1 MFNKKLMTIP
11 GIKKLIIKISI
22 LAVIQALSIIAEAW
36 FLSSALVNAWM
47 LKKVTASIYPMLFFF
62 IAFIIRYLITR
73 IENQITDNFSDK
85 ASSDFKKALLERTF
99 ELGPQSV
106 AKLGSGQLI
115 TIALEGIDQIK
126 NYLNLIIL
134 KTLNLAIIPWIIL
147 VAVFFVN
154 ALSGLV
160 LLLVFPIIIY
170 FMIILGI
177 AARKKSDQQYLNF
190 SKMSNNFINTLRGL
204 KTLKLFGLSKIY
216 GKNIF
221 RVSENYRKST
231 MEVLKI
237 ALLSTF
243 TLDFMTTISIAIVAV
258 ILGVRLI
265 NGSVLLFPALFA
277 LITAPDYFLPL
288 RDYGN
293 DYHATLDGKNALDHL
308 ISILDTP
315 SPKAKKEL
323 KQFKTWHQKS
333 TLQANHLSF
342 QYEKDSDKGIKDVSF
357 NFTGNLKVGIV
368 GQSGS
373 GKSTML
379 NLLGGWLQ
387 PENKTNFKI
396 NGEQTDSLAQFA
408 WQKHLS
414 YIPQNPY
421 LFSGTIAEN
430 IAFYAP
436 KANKDDIKKA
446 AKSAGL
452 GEFINSL
459 KDGMNTII
467 GRGGRGV
474 SGGQAQRIA
483 LARVLLD
490 NQREIILLDEPTAHL
505 DIETE
510 YELKQTM
517 LPIFK
522 DHLVIFATH
531 RLHWM
536 NDMDYILVMENGN
549 LVEQGK
555 PEELLKRSGKYHQ
568 LVDEIRGENNNA

>member
-22 LAVIQALSIIAEAW
+22 LAVIQAFSIIAEAW

-85 ASSDFKKALLERTF
+85 ASNDFKKSLLEKTF

-231 MEVLKI
+231 LEVLKI

-265 NGSVLLFPALFA
+265 DGSVLLFPALFA

-315 SPKAKKEL
+315 SPKAQKEL
-323 KQFKTWHQKS
+323 KQFKTWNQES
-333 TLQANHLSF
+333 TLKANHLSF
-342 QYEKDSDKGIKDVSF
+342 QYDKDSDKGINDVSF
-357 NFTGNLKVGIV
+357 NFTGHLKIGIV

-387 PENKTNFKI
+387 PEDKTNFKI
-396 NGEQTDSLAQFA
+396 NVEKTDSLAQFA

-421 LFSGTIAEN
+421 LFSGTISEN

-436 KANKDDIKKA
+436 NANADDIKKA
-446 AKSAGL
+446 AQSAGL
-452 GEFINSL
+452 EEFINSL

-490 NQREIILLDEPTAHL
+490 QREIILLDEPTAHL

-536 NDMDYILVMENGN
+536 NEMDYILVMENGK

-555 PEELLKRSGKYHQ
+555 PKELLKQSGKYRQ
-568 LVDEIRGENNNA
+568 LVDEIRGEDNNA

>member
-36 FLSSALVNAWM
+36 FLSRALVNAWM

-85 ASSDFKKALLERTF
+85 ASNDLKRALLEKTF

-106 AKLGSGQLI
+106 AKLGSGQII

-308 ISILDTP
+308 TSILNTT
-315 SPKAKKEL
+315 SPAAQ
-323 KQFKTWHQKS
+323 KQLNNFNSWNQQS
-333 TLQANHLSF
+333 TLKADHLSF
-342 QYEKDSDKGIKDVSF
+342 KYDKENNQGVKDVSF
-357 NFTGNLKVGIV
+357 NLTGNLKVGIV

-387 PENKTNFKI
+387 PEDKDNFKI
-396 NGEQTDSLAQFA
+396 NGEKTDSLAQFA

-430 IAFYAP
+430 IAFYTPNAS
-436 KANKDDIKKA
+436 KDDIKKA
-446 AKSAGL
+446 AESAGL
-452 GEFINSL
+452 SEFINSL
-459 KDGMNTII
+459 KDGLDTII

-490 NQREIILLDEPTAHL
+490 DKREIILLDEPTAHL

-522 DHLVIFATH
+522 NHLVIFATH

-536 NDMDYILVMENGN
+536 NEMDYILVMENGK

-555 PEELLKRSGKYHQ
+555 PKDLLKQSGKYRQ
-568 LVDEIRGENNNA
+568 LVDEIGGENNNA

>member
-85 ASSDFKKALLERTF
+85 ASSDFKKALLEKTF

-549 LVEQGK
+549 LIEQGK

>member
-22 LAVIQALSIIAEAW
+22 LAVIQAFSIIAEAW

-85 ASSDFKKALLERTF
+85 ASNDFKKALLEKTF

-231 MEVLKI
+231 LEVLKI

-315 SPKAKKEL
+315 SPKAQKEL
-323 KQFKTWHQKS
+323 KQFKTWNQKS
-333 TLQANHLSF
+333 TLKADHLSF
-342 QYEKDSDKGIKDVSF
+342 QYDKDSDKGIKDVSF
-357 NFTGNLKVGIV
+357 NFTGHLKVGIV

-387 PENKTNFKI
+387 PEDKTNFKI
-396 NGEQTDSLAQFA
+396 NGEKTDSLAQFA

-436 KANKDDIKKA
+436 NANTDDIKKA
-446 AKSAGL
+446 AQSAGL
-452 GEFINSL
+452 EEFINSL

-490 NQREIILLDEPTAHL
+490 QREIILLDEPTAHL

-536 NDMDYILVMENGN
+536 NEMDYILVMENGK
-549 LVEQGK
+549 LVEQGNPK
-555 PEELLKRSGKYHQ
+555 KLLKQSGKYRQ
-568 LVDEIRGENNNA
+568 LVDEIRGEDNNA

>member
-85 ASSDFKKALLERTF
+85 ASSDFKKALLEKTF

-323 KQFKTWHQKS
+323 KQFKTWHQNS

>member
-22 LAVIQALSIIAEAW
+22 LAVIQSFSIIAEAW

-85 ASSDFKKALLERTF
+85 ASNDFKKALLEKTF

-231 MEVLKI
+231 LEVLKI

-315 SPKAKKEL
+315 SPKAQKEL
-323 KQFKTWHQKS
+323 KQFKTWNQES
-333 TLQANHLSF
+333 TLKADHLSF
-342 QYEKDSDKGIKDVSF
+342 QYDKDSDKGIKDVSF
-357 NFTGNLKVGIV
+357 NFTGHLKVGIV

-387 PENKTNFKI
+387 PEDKTNFKI
-396 NGEQTDSLAQFA
+396 NGEKTDSLAQFA

-436 KANKDDIKKA
+436 NANTDDIKKA
-446 AKSAGL
+446 AQSAGL
-452 GEFINSL
+452 EEFINSL

-490 NQREIILLDEPTAHL
+490 QREIILLDEPTAHL

-536 NDMDYILVMENGN
+536 NEMDYILVMENGK
-549 LVEQGK
+549 LVEQGNPK
-555 PEELLKRSGKYHQ
+555 ELLKQSGKYRQ
-568 LVDEIRGENNNA
+568 LVDEIRGEDNNA

>member
-22 LAVIQALSIIAEAW
+22 LAVIQALAIIAEAW

-73 IENQITDNFSDK
+73 IENQINDNFADQ
-85 ASSDFKKALLERTF
+85 ASSDFKKELLQKTF
-99 ELGPQSV
+99 ELGPQSI

-115 TIALEGIDQIK
+115 TLSLEGIDKIK
-126 NYLNLIIL
+126 NYLNIIIL

-177 AARKKSDQQYLNF
+177 AARKKSDQQYVNF

-308 ISILDTP
+308 NEILETP

-323 KQFKTWHQKS
+323 NKFNHWQTTS
-333 TLQANHLSF
+333 TFSAEKLSF
-342 QYEKDSDKGIKDVSF
+342 NYDEKDNKGVNDIAFK
-357 NFTGNLKVGIV
+357 FTGNLKVGIV

-387 PENKTNFKI
+387 PDENSIFKI
-396 NGEQTDSLAQFA
+396 NGEKTDSLAQFN

-421 LFSGTIAEN
+421 LFSGSIAEN
-430 IAFYAP
+430 IAFYRPDASP
-436 KANKDDIKKA
+436 EDIKNA
-446 AKSAGL
+446 AQSAGL
-452 GEFINSL
+452 ESFIESL
-459 KDGMNTII
+459 KDGIDTVI

-490 NQREIILLDEPTAHL
+490 DQREIILLDEPTAHL

-517 LPIFK
+517 LPIFNN
-522 DHLVIFATH
+522 HLIIFATH

-536 NDMDYILVMENGN
+536 NEMDYTLVMENGK
-549 LVEQGK
+549 LVEQGNPK
-555 PEELLKRSGKYHQ
+555 ELLQKDGKYKQ
-568 LVDEIRGENNNA
+568 LVNEIRGEHNNA

>member
-22 LAVIQALSIIAEAW
+22 LAVIQSFSIIAEAW

-85 ASSDFKKALLERTF
+85 ASNDFKKDLLEKTF

-231 MEVLKI
+231 LEVLKI

-315 SPKAKKEL
+315 SPKAQKEL
-323 KQFKTWHQKS
+323 KQFKTWNQES
-333 TLQANHLSF
+333 TLKADHLSF
-342 QYEKDSDKGIKDVSF
+342 QYDKDSDKGIKDVSF
-357 NFTGNLKVGIV
+357 NFTGHLKVGIV

-387 PENKTNFKI
+387 PEDKTNFKI
-396 NGEQTDSLAQFA
+396 NGEKTDSLAQFA

-436 KANKDDIKKA
+436 NANTDDIKKA
-446 AKSAGL
+446 AQSAGL
-452 GEFINSL
+452 EEFINSL

-490 NQREIILLDEPTAHL
+490 QREIILLDEPTAHL

-536 NDMDYILVMENGN
+536 NEMDYILVMENGK
-549 LVEQGK
+549 LVEQGNPK
-555 PEELLKRSGKYHQ
+555 ELLKQSGKYRQ
-568 LVDEIRGENNNA
+568 LVDEIRGEDNNA

>member
-22 LAVIQALSIIAEAW
+22 LAIIQALSIIAEAW

-85 ASSDFKKALLERTF
+85 ASNDLKKALLEKTF

-190 SKMSNNFINTLRGL
+190 SKMSNNFINTLRGI

-231 MEVLKI
+231 LEVLKI

-315 SPKAKKEL
+315 SPKAKKDL
-323 KQFKTWHQKS
+323 KHFKTWNQES
-333 TLQANHLSF
+333 TIQADHLSF
-342 QYEKDSDKGIKDVSF
+342 QYDKDSDKGVKDVSF

-387 PENKTNFKI
+387 TEDKTNFKI
-396 NGEQTDSLAQFA
+396 NGEKTDSLAQFA

-436 KANKDDIKKA
+436 NANSDDIKKA
-446 AKSAGL
+446 AQSAGL
-452 GEFINSL
+452 EEFINSL

-522 DHLVIFATH
+522 NHLVIFATH

-536 NDMDYILVMENGN
+536 NEMDYILVMENGR

-555 PEELLKRSGKYHQ
+555 PAELLKQSGKYRQ
-568 LVDEIRGENNNA
+568 LVDEIRGEDNNA

>member
-315 SPKAKKEL
+315 SPKAKKGL

-357 NFTGNLKVGIV
+357 NLTGNLKVGIV

>member
-22 LAVIQALSIIAEAW
+22 LAVIQAFSIIAEAC

-85 ASSDFKKALLERTF
+85 ASNDFKKALLEKTF

-231 MEVLKI
+231 LEVLKI

-315 SPKAKKEL
+315 SPKAQKEL
-323 KQFKTWHQKS
+323 KQFKTWNQKS
-333 TLQANHLSF
+333 TLKADHLSF
-342 QYEKDSDKGIKDVSF
+342 QYDKDSDKGIKDVSF
-357 NFTGNLKVGIV
+357 NFTGHLKVGIV

-387 PENKTNFKI
+387 PEDKTNFKI
-396 NGEQTDSLAQFA
+396 NGEKTDSLAQFA

-436 KANKDDIKKA
+436 NANTDDIKKA
-446 AKSAGL
+446 AQSAGL
-452 GEFINSL
+452 EEFINSL

-490 NQREIILLDEPTAHL
+490 QREIILLDEPTAHL

-536 NDMDYILVMENGN
+536 NEMDYILVMENGK
-549 LVEQGK
+549 LVEQGNPK
-555 PEELLKRSGKYHQ
+555 KLLKQSGKYRQ
-568 LVDEIRGENNNA
+568 LVDEIRGEDNNA

>member
-85 ASSDFKKALLERTF
+85 ASSDFKKALLEKTF

-315 SPKAKKEL
+315 SPKAKKGL

-357 NFTGNLKVGIV
+357 NLTGNLKVGIV

-517 LPIFK
+517 LPIFR

>member
-22 LAVIQALSIIAEAW
+22 LAVIQSFSIIAEAW

-85 ASSDFKKALLERTF
+85 ASNDFKKALLEKTF

-204 KTLKLFGLSKIY
+204 KTLKLFGLSKLY

-231 MEVLKI
+231 LEVLKI

-308 ISILDTP
+308 ISILDTQ
-315 SPKAKKEL
+315 SPKAQKEL
-323 KQFKTWHQKS
+323 KQFKTWNQES
-333 TLQANHLSF
+333 TLKADHLSF
-342 QYEKDSDKGIKDVSF
+342 QYDKDSDKGIKDVSF
-357 NFTGNLKVGIV
+357 NFTGHLKVGIV

-387 PENKTNFKI
+387 PEDKTNFKI
-396 NGEQTDSLAQFA
+396 NGEKTDSLAQFA

-436 KANKDDIKKA
+436 NANTDDIKKA
-446 AKSAGL
+446 AQSAGL
-452 GEFINSL
+452 EEFINSL

-490 NQREIILLDEPTAHL
+490 QREIILLDEPTAHL

-536 NDMDYILVMENGN
+536 NEMDYILVMENGK
-549 LVEQGK
+549 LVEQGNPK
-555 PEELLKRSGKYHQ
+555 ELLKQSGKYRQ
-568 LVDEIRGENNNA
+568 LVDEIRGEDNNA

>member
-22 LAVIQALSIIAEAW
+22 LAVIQAFSIIAEAW
-36 FLSSALVNAWM
+36 FLSRSLVNAWM

-85 ASSDFKKALLERTF
+85 ASNDFKKALLEKTF

-126 NYLNLIIL
+126 NYLNLIVL

-190 SKMSNNFINTLRGL
+190 SKMSNNFMNTLRGL

-231 MEVLKI
+231 LEVLKI

-315 SPKAKKEL
+315 SPKAQKEL
-323 KQFKTWHQKS
+323 KQFKTWNQES
-333 TLQANHLSF
+333 TLKANNLSF
-342 QYEKDSDKGIKDVSF
+342 QYEKDNGKGIKDVSF
-357 NFTGNLKVGIV
+357 SLTGHLKVGIV

-387 PENKTNFKI
+387 PENDTNFKI
-396 NGEQTDSLAQFA
+396 NGEKTYSLAQFA

-436 KANKDDIKKA
+436 KANDDDIKNA

-452 GEFINSL
+452 EEFINSL

-490 NQREIILLDEPTAHL
+490 SQREIILLDEPTAHL

-536 NDMDYILVMENGN
+536 NEMDYILVMENGN
-549 LVEQGK
+549 LVEQGNPAK
-555 PEELLKRSGKYHQ
+555 LLKQSGKYRQ
-568 LVDEIRGENNNA
+568 LVDKIRGEDNNA